1 MVKLWHVF
9 GYIDDRTHLKFIS
22 KVIASEDK
30 EGAVNILMQTY
41 KASSF
46 QIISINEIE
55 LESGM
60 MFDIH

>member
-9 GYIDDRTHLKFIS
+9 GYIDARTHLKFIS

-30 EGAVNILMQTY
+30 EGAVHILMQAY
-41 KASSF
+41 NASSF
-46 QIISINEIE
+46 QTISINEIE

-60 MFDIH
+60 MFDFR